1 MTNKYSNSEIFRSQ
15 IHKLIPGGAHTYS
28 KGDDQFPF
36 KSPAAIERGKGAYVW
51 DVDGNQFLDCT
62 MGLASVSLGHAYDS
76 ILDRVKKELEKGVNF
91 QRPSYLELEMAE
103 KFVSL
108 IPCHD
113 MIKFAKNGSTLTTAA
128 VKLAR
133 AYTGRKLIAFPGDHP
148 FYSYD
153 DWFIG
158 KTNVSLGVPSEIA
171 DLSITFKSCD
181 LESLRELFEKYPNQI
196 ACVISEPE
204 KNHCGTIC
212 NCEKGPGIFLQK
224 AIDLCH
230 QNGALFILDEMQSGF
245 RTSFPGSITKYNLS
259 PDLTTW
265 GKGIANGFSFSALT
279 GKKDVME
286 LGGINKLGKEKTFL
300 ISTTHGAETH
310 SMAAC
315 LETIRIFETE
325 NVIDHNHS
333 IGEYFIKLA
342 NESIVKADLI
352 DNITLLNCQW
362 MPAFQFKNRDREIS
376 QGYRTLAMQEMI
388 EKGFLFQGFFLP
400 CFSHTKDH
408 VDQFIHSFNEMLLT
422 YKRALEDGYEKHLI
436 GEPAKAVFRKYN

>member
-1 MTNKYSNSEIFRSQ
+1 
-15 IHKLIPGGAHTYS
+15 
-28 KGDDQFPF
+28 
-36 KSPAAIERGKGAYVW
+36 
-51 DVDGNQFLDCT
+51 
-62 MGLASVSLGHAYDS
+62 MGLASVSLGHAYDP

-158 KTNVSLGVPSEIA
+158 KTNVNLGVPSEIA

-196 ACVISEPE
+196 ACVITEPE

-212 NCEKGPGIFLQK
+212 NCEKSPGIFLQK

-245 RTSFPGSITKYNLS
+245 RTSFPGSITKYNIS

-279 GKKDVME
+279 GKKNVME

-315 LETIRIFETE
+315 LETSTQSFETKTI
-325 NVIDHNHS
+325 NSSLCVIPRN
-333 IGEYFIKLA
+333 YARKLA
-342 NESIVKADLI
+342 
-352 DNITLLNCQW
+352 
-362 MPAFQFKNRDREIS
+362 
-376 QGYRTLAMQEMI
+376 
-388 EKGFLFQGFFLP
+388 
-400 CFSHTKDH
+400 H
-408 VDQFIHSFNEMLLT
+408 
-422 YKRALEDGYEKHLI
+422 
-436 GEPAKAVFRKYN
+436 